1 MPAEQKILVVDDKPA
16 NIQALATTL
25 ADTSATV
32 VKATSG
38 NDALVASL
46 NHDFA
51 LAILDVQMPSMDGYE
66 LAEHLRNETRTR
78 RVPIIFMTAYA
89 DEKQMFKAYG
99 IGAVDYIVKPYDPI
113 ILLSKVLAF
122 LELDQ
127 QRTAV
132 QRQRNHLGEIVGER
146 TAELRR
152 VNDKLLAEIA
162 ERKKAE
168 QEVHQLNQELER
180 LVARRTAQLEAAN
193 QELEAFAYSVSHDL
207 RAPLRA
213 VEGFSQALL
222 EDYRDALDD
231 QGRDFLQRVSGEAR
245 RMAQLIQDLLLLSR
259 VTRAEMDFQPIDL
272 SALAEEV
279 IAELRRREPARRVAV
294 ELAPGLAAQGD
305 ARLLRQAL
313 DNLLGNA
320 WKFTGRRREAR
331 IEVGAAPQQGGLC
344 FFVRDNGAGFDMA
357 YADKL
362 FVPFQRLHRM
372 DEFTGTGVGLS
383 TVQRIIA
390 RHGGRIWADSA
401 PEAGTTFYFTL
412 GSDVGAEQES

>member
-16 NIQALATTL
+16 NIQALETTL
-25 ADTSATV
+25 ADTRATV

-66 LAEHLRNETRTR
+66 LAEHLRSETRTR
-78 RVPIIFMTAYA
+78 HVPIIFMTAYA
-89 DEKQMFKAYG
+89 DEKQMFKGYG
-99 IGAVDYIVKPYDPI
+99 IGAVDYIVKPYDPV
-113 ILLSKVLAF
+113 ILLSKILAF

-127 QRTAV
+127 QRTEV
-132 QRQRNHLGEIVGER
+132 QRQRNHLEEIVGER
-146 TAELRR
+146 TVELRR

-222 EDYRDALDD
+222 EDYRSALDD

-294 ELAPGLAAQGD
+294 EVAPGLAAQGD

-313 DNLLGNA
+313 ENLLGNA

-401 PEAGTTFYFTL
+401 PEAGTTFCFTL

>member
-1 MPAEQKILVVDDKPA
+1 MSAEQKILVVDDKPA
-16 NIQALATTL
+16 NLHALESTL
-25 ADTSATV
+25 ADTNATV

-38 NDALVASL
+38 NDALIASL

-51 LAILDVQMPSMDGYE
+51 LAILDVQMPEMDGYE
-66 LAEHLRNETRTR
+66 LAEHLRSAERTR
-78 RVPIIFMTAYA
+78 HVPIVFMTAYA
-89 DEKQMFKAYG
+89 DEKQMFKGYG

-113 ILLSKVLAF
+113 ILLSKILAF
-122 LELDQ
+122 LELDR
-127 QRTAV
+127 QRAEV
-132 QRQRNHLGEIVGER
+132 QRQRNRLEEIVGER
-146 TAELRR
+146 TVELRR

-168 QEVHQLNQELER
+168 REVHQLNEKLER

-193 QELEAFAYSVSHDL
+193 EELEAFAYSVSHDL

-245 RMAQLIQDLLLLSR
+245 RMARLIQDLLLLSR

-294 ELAPGLAAQGD
+294 EVTAGLAAQGD

-313 DNLLGNA
+313 ENLLGNA

-331 IEVGAAPQQGGLC
+331 IEVGAAPQQGEVC

-412 GSDVGAEQES
+412 GGDPGEEQET